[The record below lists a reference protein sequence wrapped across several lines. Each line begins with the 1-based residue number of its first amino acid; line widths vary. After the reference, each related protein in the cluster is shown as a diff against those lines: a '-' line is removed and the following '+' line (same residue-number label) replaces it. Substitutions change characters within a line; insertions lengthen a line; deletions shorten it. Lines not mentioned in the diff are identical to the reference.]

1 MTSQSDVAHDC
12 VGHTV
17 LAVLGVLE
25 DVGGGGSLV
34 DQTAVV
40 HPLLVR
46 DGGGRDVVDHVGL
59 PPLEYLGALP
69 PPAVAVQCWVPP
81 GPTLASPD
89 LLVPPVGALA
99 VVCGEVLELVE
110 SGGQLQPGNSGHGI
124 KPQQGN

>member
-1 MTSQSDVAHDC
+1 M
-12 VGHTV
+12 GHTV

-25 DVGGGGSLV
+25 DVGGGGPLV

-69 PPAVAVQCWVPP
+69 PPAVAVLGSWVHWSPP